1 MKEITGKTKWNPG
14 NLPKMIKTEKGN
26 IYDQRKI
33 AEEFNTF
40 FTNIGPKLASKITPV
55 PEHFQD
61 YIIKSNFDFDNNE
74 LSFKEFDTAFKS
86 LKRNKASGIDDINTN
101 VVIDVYNEIKQLLFK
116 ICQNS
121 VKEGTF
127 PDPLKIAKVSPIF
140 KTGDA
145 ATLGNYRPI
154 SVLPVFSKLLE
165 RIMYNRVYSYFKT
178 NNLFYTKRFGFQKN
192 TSTEH
197 AILQLVNEITENFSH
212 NEFTL
217 GVFIDLS
224 KAFDTVDHDILLKKL
239 EYYGTKGNAKKWF
252 ESYLQNRKQCIIYN
266 GNNITSFCTITCGV
280 PQGSILGPLLF
291 LIYVNDFFQA
301 STEMSAVMF
310 ADDTNLFM
318 SDKNI
323 INLYTKM
330 NIELEKVSAWFKAN
344 KLSLNV
350 SKTKY
355 SLFHQ
360 TVKKKNIPTNLPF
373 LQINNINIER
383 NTITKFLGVLIDE
396 NLNWKAQLANIESKI
411 SKSVGILYK
420 AN

>member
-1 MKEITGKTKWNPG
+1 MSKGMKESSKRKQRLYIKFLKNKTKASEIEYKDYKNLFEKLRKKCKKYYYSSLIEKFKNDSKKTWQVMKEITGKTKWNPG

-101 VVIDVYNEIKQLLFK
+101 VVIDVYNEIKQPLFK

-165 RIMYNRVYSYFKT
+165 RIMYNRVY
-178 NNLFYTKRFGFQKN
+178 
-192 TSTEH
+192 
-197 AILQLVNEITENFSH
+197 
-212 NEFTL
+212 
-217 GVFIDLS
+217 FI
-224 KAFDTVDHDILLKKL
+224 F
-239 EYYGTKGNAKKWF
+239 
-252 ESYLQNRKQCIIYN
+252 
-266 GNNITSFCTITCGV
+266 
-280 PQGSILGPLLF
+280 
-291 LIYVNDFFQA
+291 
-301 STEMSAVMF
+301 
-310 ADDTNLFM
+310 
-318 SDKNI
+318 
-323 INLYTKM
+323 
-330 NIELEKVSAWFKAN
+330 
-344 KLSLNV
+344 
-350 SKTKY
+350 
-355 SLFHQ
+355 
-360 TVKKKNIPTNLPF
+360 
-373 LQINNINIER
+373 
-383 NTITKFLGVLIDE
+383 
-396 NLNWKAQLANIESKI
+396 
-411 SKSVGILYK
+411 
-420 AN
+420 